1 MKQQQ
6 KKEDSKDMKPY
17 KIKETKPV
25 SRCDEAQQQTF
36 LQIVRPRA
44 EKAAKPIQTAHLQQ
58 SKFIDRDVRS
68 QQLCGRLLH
77 QQQQTNT
84 DL

>member
-1 MKQQQ
+1 MKT
-6 KKEDSKDMKPY
+6 Y

-25 SRCDEAQQQTF
+25 SRCEEAWQQTF

-44 EKAAKPIQTAHLQQ
+44 EKAAKLIQTAHLQQ
-58 SKFIDRDVRS
+58 SKFIDCGVRS
-68 QQLCGRLLH
+68 QQLGGHLLH
-77 QQQQTNT
+77 WQRQTNT